1 MSADR
6 EGKMAGIRQQIERGT
21 YEVDPGAVADA
32 ILRRLS
38 LRCALLDADEA
49 YNKCS
54 YPDSSTAPSPNP
66 TPLWP

>member
-6 EGKMAGIRQQIERGT
+6 EGKVAEIKQQIEQGR
-21 YEVDPGAVADA
+21 YQVDPGAVADA

-38 LRCALLDADEA
+38 GRWALLEADEA

-54 YPDSSTAPSPNP
+54 YPDSSAPPSPNR

>member
-6 EGKMAGIRQQIERGT
+6 EGKVASIKQQIERGT

-32 ILRRLS
+32 ILRHFGHRWG
-38 LRCALLDADEA
+38 LLDSGEA

-54 YPDSSTAPSPNP
+54 YPDSSAPPSPNQ